1 MQTHA
6 STRPAIVSPAPA
18 SARLWEVDAL
28 RGFAIVLMV
37 IFHFTWD
44 LSYFGVYRGNM
55 LSTPWQTFARS
66 IASTFIF
73 VMGVSMTLRYHRLK
87 AAGRGG
93 LFWKYLRRG
102 GQIFGLGMLITV
114 VTYFVIG
121 EGFVVFGILHLLGAS
136 LVLAYPF
143 LRSRWASL
151 AGGMALIGAGVVVNR
166 LASPSPWLLW
176 LGVKQFGRYMVDY
189 YPMLPWSGVALLGIF
204 AGYTLYPGGRP
215 RFPLPN
221 LSGTL
226 PVRGLSFLGRHSL
239 LIYMIHQPILLAL
252 LIAVGIGRLG

>member
-1 MQTHA
+1 MTAPPAAAPPRILYWRA
-6 STRPAIVSPAPA
+6 SE
-18 SARLWEVDAL
+18 EVK
-28 RGFAIVLMV
+28 GFAIVLMV

-73 VMGVSMTLRYHRLK
+73 VMGVSMTLSYHRLK
-87 AAGRGG
+87 AAGRSG

-102 GQIFGLGMLITV
+102 GKIFAWGIVITA
-114 VTYFVIG
+114 VTYVAVRD
-121 EGFVVFGILHLLGAS
+121 GFVVFGILHLLGAS

-143 LRSRWASL
+143 VRFRWGSL
-151 AGGMALIGAGVVVNR
+151 AAGIGLIGAGVAVNR

-189 YPMLPWSGVALLGIF
+189 YPLLPWSGLALVGVF
-204 AGYTLYPGGRP
+204 AGQTLYPAGRA
-215 RFPLPN
+215 RVSLPD
-221 LSGTL
+221 LSGA
-226 PVRGLSFLGRHSL
+226 PVVRGLSFLGRHSL
-239 LIYMIHQPILLAL
+239 VIYLLHQPLLLATLILLG
-252 LIAVGIGRLG
+252 VGTL